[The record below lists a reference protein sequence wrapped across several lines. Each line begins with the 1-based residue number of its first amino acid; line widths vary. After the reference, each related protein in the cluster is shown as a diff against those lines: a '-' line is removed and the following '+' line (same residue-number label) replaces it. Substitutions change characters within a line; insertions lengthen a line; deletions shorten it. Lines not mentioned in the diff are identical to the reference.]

1 MCGKMSIGV
10 STQSTINQYWVGCG
24 GRCTWMINT
33 RPKRFKYIVVSN
45 TAYDL
50 NFRLAPRIDRKIN
63 SYVCEELVN
72 KVPYN
77 ATLLKKIFL

>member
-1 MCGKMSIGV
+1 
-10 STQSTINQYWVGCG
+10 
-24 GRCTWMINT
+24 MINT
-33 RPKRFKYIVVSN
+33 RPKRFKYIVTSN